1 MFEKL
6 KDILFI
12 LLVTAFF
19 SMIANLIGYK
29 GTLAASSVGA
39 LVLCAVTFV
48 GCVVANLPGFN
59 KLPTVF
65 WVSLIAVIVSL
76 PGFPG
81 GAWILAQ
88 IKGLSLM
95 ATTTPILAYA
105 GLCVGKDLEAFK
117 ALSWKIIPVA
127 LCVAAGPFLCATI
140 MAEVMLRLSGAI

>member
-12 LLVTAFF
+12 LIVTAFY

-29 GTLAASSVGA
+29 GTLAAGSVGA
-39 LVLCAVTFV
+39 VVLLVITFI
-48 GCVVANLPGFN
+48 GCVVGNLPGCN

-76 PGFPG
+76 PAFPG
-81 GAWILAQ
+81 SAWILAQ
-88 IKGLSLM
+88 VKGISLM

-105 GLCVGKDLEAFK
+105 GLCIGKDLEAFK
-117 ALSWKIIPVA
+117 ALSWKIVPVA
-127 LCVAAGPFLCATI
+127 LCVATGTFICATI
-140 MAEVMLRLSGAI
+140 MAEICLRLSGVI